1 MIQVLRRKGQNTN
14 YQILVRY
21 TPESPWLGS
30 ALSDFH
36 QRSLANT
43 HPNLPEVAPEVFPP
57 PFNITPIFF
66 FKAPQLMPVE
76 GASFPKEKS
85 PLHIKPTPFHPL
97 LPSQVSAMRACRS
110 L

>member
-1 MIQVLRRKGQNTN
+1 MIQVLWRIGKNTN

-36 QRSLANT
+36 QRSLTNT

-57 PFNITPIFF
+57 PSISR
-66 FKAPQLMPVE
+66 QY
-76 GASFPKEKS
+76 SFLK
-85 PLHIKPTPFHPL
+85 L
-97 LPSQVSAMRACRS
+97 LN
-110 L
+110 